1 MNIREAVA
9 RRISNSGDDIKT
21 AVIEELAS
29 QVIDQASF
37 ASGTSIR
44 GTRQG
49 GKGTTEVKS

>member
-9 RRISNSGDDIKT
+9 RRISNSGDDIKN